1 CGSARADDAYGV
13 KRGDTLE
20 PGTIFRHKHVPI
32 PLTSLL
38 PARAISYRP
47 MWLHCY
53 LIMLLLLLLLCLQLR
68 ALGLAQRL

>member
-1 CGSARADDAYGV
+1 MLITTRSGQPRFLVNDVGKNGRS
-13 KRGDTLE
+13 
-20 PGTIFRHKHVPI
+20 KHVPI

-38 PARAISYRP
+38 PTRAISYRP

>member
-1 CGSARADDAYGV
+1 MLITTRSGQPRCSINDVGNNGRW
-13 KRGDTLE
+13 
-20 PGTIFRHKHVPI
+20 KHVPI